1 MQTNLY
7 TKESIGLLFAKTNNS
22 TLFKRTTTNTQKQ
35 FFFFLFFFLIVN
47 AALAAETTTTSFFNR
62 KIDYLIEQL
71 ETVSTQ
77 LSFRAY
83 ATPITRTGTD
93 CNKIIPESGASTHV
107 ISSVINIP
115 ESGTIED
122 INIKNLDI
130 THSWIN
136 DLRITLIGPDNTSA
150 IVINQICNDEN
161 NLLLNLDDEASVTSF
176 SPCPPTDGG
185 NYRPNNPLSIFD
197 GKEINGNWTLRIED
211 TYPSEDG
218 GTFNCWALEFETE
231 LTTCENVLTN
241 GELDNGTTDW
251 NLYTQPS
258 NTAAL
263 SVDNSNQLSST
274 NSALVDISTVTGTD
288 WHIQFVQTG
297 KNIEAGKNYN
307 ISFQAK
313 AAADRK
319 ASVMLQRSGTPYSVY
334 WWREIDLS
342 TTTNTYSFDFI
353 ADSTNTGNVGFYI
366 NLGESTENV
375 WIDNL
380 SYQEVCSPKTTCGT
394 IQINNVTSSN
404 CINHPLMDV
413 ATVDVEVSWSD
424 APFNDSIA
432 VKIDNQTEFIAVNN
446 GITSPHTIQFT
457 IPADGSTNNNIQAS
471 WHKTTGCE
479 TMATYN
485 APTPCSSDEIGCDIL
500 YICGDDKLYDGD
512 AWDHGWLEYLD
523 AINGN
528 KVLTPVFSKVD
539 ASGMGL
545 YDPNNTNTALS
556 INFNDYDLII
566 VSATTEGKLSNDI
579 IDSLAITP
587 VSVLNSNI
595 NIYNDLGMTVS
606 EADVAWQ
613 TNAFTDNTT
622 VESIY
627 NFNNKINPWGS
638 SVLLTGDY
646 HANADVYL
654 WEGAGDQA
662 AGIEGVLFNY
672 TSDDVLPS
680 IPSHGNR
687 VFLGYHMNGF
697 YGNDVN
703 GGTVPTPSS
712 AWFEPAKH
720 LTLVGK
726 TYFDSALILASANC
740 ATTTTTTSC
749 ALTNPYPGFPI
760 DFLNDNSGWV
770 DYNLGNDLTLID
782 NGNGTKNIL
791 GTITNGTPVDFGAG
805 MNGTSCGATD
815 GWTMNLT
822 LSDKMDWVTF
832 QAAGG
837 SANVHANCNAQIANL
852 DYWDVSGTLVG
863 TGCNAGRTL
872 TINGPKAPY
881 RLQIG
886 TGGNSGDS
894 ACEFGMSTWFDMEE
908 NGTVINADIYAF
920 LEEDCYTNINCTVVD
935 IASLDGSLNAITD
948 FNNANVTIGNA
959 VITIAPTTFSGTAT
973 IDEYGINDNHE
984 TGSYGLQLGVN
995 STGSTN
1001 YLESIYNF
1009 SLPVENFNGRILDID
1024 FSDAIRVYGKRN
1036 GVDVPFTVS
1045 NQGTCVN
1052 YDGSNTFNSTCFS
1065 NGDPT
1070 NSANYA
1076 FELTFNDA
1084 IDQIIFQ
1091 SYDPGPNTGGSFTF
1105 VISPNI
1111 SCSVP
1116 EEVCDNGI
1124 DDDGDGLIDCNDPDC
1139 ETGCIAVGPA
1149 NNSASPPDSTN
1160 FTFINY
1166 SQLGYL
1172 KYENIDVHLCA
1183 NNNGSMSYKGTIA
1196 FELEYDGTETT
1207 CGSDDR
1213 WAIDLTLVHIG
1224 NGIAYTDTTAKF
1236 IENNACGASGNSP
1249 NWEYWAFDGIISGL
1263 GCNLGDTIFVDWED
1277 YQHPIQLGQGA
1288 NTKNCDFGLSTWI
1301 SSPTNSGTTAS
1312 IDLFAS
1318 FDQSAYPPSV
1328 SEICTTPTFDKD
1340 VCYLIAD
1347 GDGDGWMI
1355 PDTFYTFNHLTGT
1368 VTSVGLTG
1376 TMNIEAMALDTVNH
1390 IIYAADDDDFG
1401 VIDIATGTF
1410 TAINTDMGSL
1420 NGAEGTNNIADLDG
1434 MTYDYTNNIIWATER
1449 ASGMDGL
1456 PDDLLLKI
1464 DPATGMPIADGFGA
1478 GIGYLTINTNEND
1491 LDDIAIATDG
1501 TLYAISNL
1509 GSSGNQRLGI
1519 INKTTGAWTEIGD
1532 YGIEDVESLTFT
1544 AKGQLLATTG
1554 EDGDHQNSLYSI
1566 DASTA
1571 EASFVGSILPA
1582 QDVEACACN
1591 FGNFIDLQ
1599 IGDKV
1604 WADLDADGIQ
1614 DIEEP
1619 GIKDVAVNLLNENGT
1634 PYLDVANNPVTTI
1647 TDIYGIYNFGGL
1659 SPGNYIVEF
1668 ELPTGTSFATKD
1680 VGGDDTKDSDADAV
1694 TGRTEII
1701 TLSGSNNN
1709 RDADA
1714 GILNANVVVRDCDDQ
1729 GELFVIDELGGAILR
1744 FNSTTGALIDTFITG
1759 LSTPKEM
1766 IVGADNYL
1774 YVSDAGLDEVRRYS
1788 LITGALIDVLAR
1800 NLKAPNGMTFDAN
1813 GMLYINNKS
1822 NDEVLRIDPSDGTVT
1837 VFVTQ
1842 QSGGLDSNNG
1852 GLAFGPDG
1860 NLYVPSRNTDEV
1872 LRFNGTTGAF
1882 IDAFVSA
1889 GSGTL
1894 NGPDDLAFGADG
1906 HLYVVSSYSD
1916 QVKRYNGTT
1925 GAFIDNFVTYRSG
1938 GIRAPKGLT
1947 FGTDGHIY
1955 VSGQTAP
1962 DGVYRYN
1969 ELTGAFVDLFATGL
1983 ADPRGML
1990 FAPVPNCDNCC
2001 SQINYNNNSLENGNF
2016 SSFTSGANP
2025 HGTATLT
2032 TFGGSDA
2039 IDWDPSGGF
2048 GTNGSPITAFGA
2060 NPGYWVDAST
2070 NGGAGSLDGNRFYW
2084 LEPRN
2089 SAGGSDCLGAI
2100 SGADLLGTFCQGDT
2114 VEICGYVAAYDPNN
2128 INSGAVSTDFVF
2140 EIYSNNGNDPADFVT
2155 TPTGTSSIN
2164 DNGGNNESFTL
2175 PLPASTSILDITGAP
2190 FTGANGQV
2198 ADWRTLN
2205 WQSICFQVVLKEE
2218 QSNYSSVVFSMAD
2231 GSDGMA
2237 IDNLSIRD
2245 ISTPDAG
2252 KDTTIY
2258 TCSQT
2263 IDLNDALSGET
2274 WSKVIEPAGATAA
2287 IDATSGVITG
2297 LTENGEYKFLLTK
2310 TTDATCQDTI
2320 RVLVN
2325 CITEIC
2331 NDNIDNDG
2339 DGLVDCADGDCY
2351 TSCNT
2356 CNLGALLSACI
2367 GPDCPLAAYAI
2378 DADGDC
2384 IEDTALSGYP
2394 GGLVCSTNNGL
2405 YRPQVVD
2412 YPTNLIRGRD
2422 AAFNTIIQ
2430 GDLIITDGAEIEGKV
2445 AIGGNLVKN
2454 SGGYFGIGESG
2465 GGTYVIAPANE
2476 KALIIRGTTI
2486 GGSNSFGVGGT
2497 GVLMGGDYDAAQNT
2511 FPNWI
2516 SVTENVGT
2524 TAAALGIDIDATHV
2538 DLYGKSQYW
2547 SSLATTG
2554 TGFVGD
2560 NTSPLQV
2567 FNISSFPANGSFT
2580 GIPDGATVLVNVSGT
2595 NPSIG
2600 RYVTT
2605 INTEVHNRASLFKI
2619 IWNFYEATTLN
2630 LPEFDGA
2637 VIAPLANVSL
2647 VGPSFDGRL
2656 YVGGNLEI
2664 NSPGNEIHNYPF
2676 TGTLPCPTPITE
2688 ICDNN
2693 IDDDGD
2699 GLVDEDDADCCEEV
2713 ALQIPS
2719 FMPDFGLNGTGL
2731 EIFYNKTTHLLEF
2744 EMTLTG
2750 SSPSDPLFPTSSNS
2764 SNAHFYLVLTRGE
2777 SPHPNFGALD
2787 NYPKFNISDTQI
2799 IGDAYYSSVAG
2810 NYSETF
2816 SGMQITSNGNSKT
2829 YTFSLNAATLL
2840 TGIGNSGGLIGGNY
2854 GIWLFA
2860 PDNYDDPNYTVFD
2873 VYGGVANC
2881 RIGEICGNNQDD
2893 DGDGLT
2899 DCEDPDCQT
2908 TTITNLSFSNC
2919 TLVDNEYQSTLSVE
2933 VEWSNPPAGENIIV
2947 SANNTTQT
2955 IDIVGGATS
2964 PVTVQFTI
2972 TADNSQNNPIA
2983 IDYSGGSG
2991 CSFNTTYNAPAPCPD
3006 PTDRNTLCDN
3016 SSGHIGGIVFEDLN
3030 GDGLQD
3036 NGEPGIAGI
3045 LVSATDSTGATVG
3058 QTTTNNIGVFQF
3070 EALTN
3075 GIKVRLEFTAIPSG
3089 MYPTNATTHKGTT
3102 VQFEQVPS
3110 CDAILGLI
3118 DPTEND
3124 CAAPNNAILQN
3135 GFALVSTLPAGDDLT
3150 LSIKDITQLGTL
3162 WQTAGN
3168 RNTNQ
3173 AANVNTIQTWTTTD
3187 FEGASIFSTAINP
3200 KDGTIYA
3207 VASPL
3212 HASAANTETV
3222 LFETVIA
3229 PKVFKINAVTGAVT
3243 RIAEL
3248 PGNLGLGY
3256 IEFDAV
3262 HEQLFVTNIDDGRIY
3277 RLNTDGTLLSSFD
3290 PLVADDGIISQLPA
3304 LGDRILGIAFNP
3316 INKRIYYSTWSNHYD
3331 RTNVSTN
3338 VNATFNTIRSV
3349 ALDANGAFIPATDQ
3363 LEITMPYG
3371 SSGFNLTTPVGD
3383 IAFNRSGDRVLL
3395 AEFPLGENTSTN
3407 QIVTAAYIGVLRE
3420 YQLSAGVWNLEPTYG
3435 GNDEGKYD
3443 IGSQTFYKG
3452 RNSRGGVDWGYE
3464 SVTGTTINGDD
3475 SYILATGDALHIT
3488 AIEGDNISG
3497 LQFTPATGG
3506 NITNSIL
3513 VDLDNNLA
3521 NENIYVYGDVDIYK
3535 DYCATLSLE
3544 IGNYVWVDEDEDGI
3558 QDANEY
3564 GMPGV
3569 NITLYSAAG
3578 DSLTT
3583 VVTDADGS
3591 YYFNDGTHGLMPSTT
3606 YYVVIG
3612 KGGQYDTTLGVLNQV
3627 NNLTVANTGTGN
3639 ASDLNDSDGA
3649 IATTGN
3655 GQPVSIENYPFIE
3668 IQTGTL
3674 GQNDHSF
3681 DFGFRQICSAAIVA
3695 NDSLVLCPG
3704 TAYEGSVAVNDNNY
3718 ADKNFSVIVQPT
3730 SGSVNMNLD
3739 GTFAYTSTISN
3750 CSTDEFTYQVCDQ
3763 TNICCVNAIVHL
3775 NFNDTTIPTLTNI
3788 PANDT
3793 VSCDELIPLPT
3804 QIFAIDNCPRI
3815 ALDVQEESTQGE
3827 DGCSLYD
3834 YTITRTWTA
3843 IDQCG
3848 NSTSASQVIEV
3859 EDNVAPD
3866 IYRIYNLP
3874 NGKKMVAGVMELVGE
3889 HWKTINLPIDFS
3901 TKPIILHQVVTSDA
3915 AIPVVSQIQN
3925 ISVSQFE
3932 LKIKAEEAHIAKLS
3946 RKSVA
3951 WIAIETGVQTTDYQL
3966 DVNSLLVSEAAQGV
3980 NFQNAFTTT
3989 PALFTSSQT
3998 TDEEDPFSIRQD
4010 GLTTTD
4016 AMLNLQEEAS
4026 NDVEVIHT
4034 AENIGYLAIEKLGS
4048 LREAKGILIGEV
4060 GTVTINSN
4068 WTTVNLNHTYHNP
4081 VIIANSLSNI
4091 DGEAATVSVRNVDLN
4106 TFEIS
4111 VNEWAYLDGTHNN
4124 ETVSYIV
4131 IEGSIPLE
4139 SPGYCD
4145 NGTDSLD
4152 ISVDFK
4158 SVDNCDVSVVIN
4170 YVEKD
4175 TFIGATKIIT
4185 RTWSAEDEC
4194 GNATAYSQE
4203 ISCEGVSL
4211 QIKSILQG
4219 AMLNN
4224 NKDGLMRDDLRRKN
4238 LLPMEEPYTTIDRFQ
4253 HVAGGGGETI
4263 NDANLLVDNGANSIV
4278 DWVFVELRAANDVDN
4293 VVATKSALIQKDGD
4307 VVTVRGDSLLHFT
4320 NTPIGDYYVA
4330 IRHRNHLGI
4339 ISLDTYTFL
4348 PNAVPMVDFTFNF
4361 TPVLGDH
4368 SSVEMDNL
4376 ESLWSGDLNNDGKV
4390 IYQGPNNDIFYMFL
4404 HVLRD
4409 EGNKDFLPNY
4419 ISRGY
4424 TTDDFNLDGSVIY
4437 QGPSNDRSKLLFNT
4451 ILSHPNNSNK
4461 FSNFIIYSGGN

>member
-1 MQTNLY
+1 MH
-7 TKESIGLLFAKTNNS
+7 LFLKKIYRKNPFPKIYRINQCEV
-22 TLFKRTTTNTQKQ
+22 L
-35 FFFFLFFFLIVN
+35 
-47 AALAAETTTTSFFNR
+47 SFFNSKVEILVNQLAAR
-62 KIDYLIEQL
+62 KNTFADCVTTTASLDIPKTISDAVATTI
-71 ETVSTQ
+71 TSTI
-77 LSFRAY
+77 SI
-83 ATPITRTGTD
+83 PDNGIITD
-93 CNKIIPESGASTHV
+93 VNLASL
-107 ISSVINIP
+107 N
-115 ESGTIED
+115 
-122 INIKNLDI
+122 I
-130 THSWIN
+130 THSYTN
-136 DLRITLIGPDNTSA
+136 DLIVTLSSPAGTSVILIDQPCGDDDNIA
-150 IVINQICNDEN
+150 IS
-161 NLLLNLDDEASVTSF
+161 LDDAAATATL
-176 SPCPPTDGG
+176 PCPPTD
-185 NYRPNNPLSIFD
+185 NQTYRPANPLSAFNNESITGDWILSIEDVYGDDD
-197 GKEINGNWTLRIED
+197 GGSLNGWELELAYTCTEVCNNNIDDDGDGLIDCADSDCPTNCTSLGCADGVILLGSKTVNAIGSGNSGIPTINNFYIPAGNNRIVFVVANFEREHCQGGDNCTDSNSTGSGLGDNFASPNFLTGNPQLTARFTGISSIDKVNPLTLPDGDLRFMHQTGFPDPPGINSASFYSRESYFIALYESDINTILGGSAAGNINITLPDVTTPVDNADEAILMAYTFANIEQSPTGIVRSGVNSAENYTNNNSGGISGDFTMISSDLDNGQEPNQVEDGVFIIGFNGMENSGFSTISGFNEIDEVTVNNTNGNYSIFNEPDGFSMSAQFRNGPSSGIINNLTIQSSGAATPLSNGGMFAIFTLEACSN
-211 TYPSEDG
+211 TPQ
-218 GTFNCWALEFETE
+218 
-231 LTTCENVLTN
+231 TCPNFLTN
-241 GELDNGTTDW
+241 EELDSGTTDW
-251 NLYTQPS
+251 NVYTQPS
-258 NTAAL
+258 NTAIL
-263 SVDNSNQLSST
+263 SVDNSSQLSGT
-274 NSALVDISTVTGTD
+274 NSALVDITTATGTD
-288 WHIQFVQTG
+288 WHVQFVQAG
-297 KNIEAGKNYN
+297 QSVEAGKNYTVN
-307 ISFQAK
+307 FQAK
-313 AAADRK
+313 AAANRRI
-319 ASVMLQRSGTPYSVY
+319 SVMLQRSGTPYSVY
-334 WWREIDLS
+334 WRREIDLS
-342 TTTNTYSFDFI
+342 TTANTYSFDFI
-353 ADSTNTGNVGFYI
+353 ADSTNIGNVAFYC

-413 ATVDVEVSWSD
+413 ATVDVEVSWSG

-432 VKIDNQTEFIAVNN
+432 VQIDNQTEFIAVNN

-457 IPADGSTNNNIQAS
+457 IPANGSTNNNIQAS

-479 TMATYN
+479 TSSTYN
-485 APTPCSSDEIGCDIL
+485 APTACSADEIGCDIL
-500 YICGDDKLYDGD
+500 YICGDDKPYDGD

-528 KVLTPVFSKVD
+528 KVLTPVFSKDD

-545 YDPNNTNTALS
+545 YDPNNTNTLLN

-566 VSATTEGKLSNDI
+566 VSATTEDRLSTDLIN
-579 IDSLAITP
+579 SLAITP

-595 NIYNDLGMTVS
+595 NIYNDLGMTAS
-606 EADVAWQ
+606 EAGVVWQ
-613 TNAFTDNTT
+613 TNAFVDNTT
-622 VESIY
+622 SEIIY
-627 NFNNKINPWGS
+627 NFNNKINPWS
-638 SVLLTGDY
+638 SQVFLTGDY
-646 HANADVYL
+646 SANADVYL
-654 WEGAGDQA
+654 WEGAGDQV
-662 AGIEGVLFNY
+662 AGLEGVLFNY
-672 TSDDVLPS
+672 TSNDVLPS
-680 IPSHGNR
+680 IASHGNR

-697 YGNDVN
+697 YGNDEN
-703 GGTVPTPSS
+703 GGTLPTPSS

-726 TYFDSALILASANC
+726 IYFDSALILASVNC
-740 ATTTTTTSC
+740 ATTPTTSC
-749 ALTNPYPGFPI
+749 PLTNMYPGFPI
-760 DFLNDNSGWV
+760 DFLNDNTGWL
-770 DYNLGNDLTLID
+770 DYNLGSDLELAD
-782 NGNGTKNIL
+782 NGNGTKTIS
-791 GTITNGTPVDFGAG
+791 GTITSGTPVNFGAG
-805 MNGTSCGATD
+805 MNGTSCGAND
-815 GWTMNLT
+815 GWTMSLI
-822 LSDKMDWVTF
+822 LSDKMDWATF

-837 SANVHANCNAQIANL
+837 SANVHANCNAQIATL
-852 DYWDVSGTLVG
+852 DYWDVSGTLTG

-872 TINGPKAPY
+872 TINGPQASY

-886 TGGNSGDS
+886 YGGNNGDS
-894 ACEFGMSTWFDMEE
+894 ACGFGMSTWFDMEE
-908 NGTVINADIYAF
+908 NGTAINADIYAF
-920 LEEDCYTNINCTVVD
+920 LDETCYIDENCSVVNI
-935 IASLDGSLNAITD
+935 AALDGSTNAITD
-948 FNNANVTIGNA
+948 FNNANVTIGDA
-959 VITIAPTTFSGTAT
+959 IITIAPTTFSGTAT
-973 IDEYGINDNHE
+973 IDEYGINDIHE

-995 STGSTN
+995 STGSAN

-1036 GVDVPFTVS
+1036 GTDVPFSVS

-1076 FELTFNDA
+1076 FELTFSDA

-1091 SYDPGPNTGGSFTF
+1091 SYDAGPNMGGSFTF
-1105 VISPNI
+1105 IISPNI
-1111 SCSVP
+1111 SCSV
-1116 EEVCDNGI
+1116 EE
-1124 DDDGDGLIDCNDPDC
+1124 P
-1139 ETGCIAVGPA
+1139 
-1149 NNSASPPDSTN
+1149 
-1160 FTFINY
+1160 
-1166 SQLGYL
+1166 
-1172 KYENIDVHLCA
+1172 
-1183 NNNGSMSYKGTIA
+1183 
-1196 FELEYDGTETT
+1196 
-1207 CGSDDR
+1207 
-1213 WAIDLTLVHIG
+1213 TL
-1224 NGIAYTDTTAKF
+1224 N
-1236 IENNACGASGNSP
+1236 
-1249 NWEYWAFDGIISGL
+1249 
-1263 GCNLGDTIFVDWED
+1263 
-1277 YQHPIQLGQGA
+1277 
-1288 NTKNCDFGLSTWI
+1288 
-1301 SSPTNSGTTAS
+1301 
-1312 IDLFAS
+1312 
-1318 FDQSAYPPSV
+1318 
-1328 SEICTTPTFDKD
+1328 KD

-1355 PDTFYTFNHLTGT
+1355 PDTFYTFNHLTGA
-1368 VTSVGLTG
+1368 VTNIGLTG

-1390 IIYAADDDDFG
+1390 IIYAADNDDFG
-1401 VIDIATGTF
+1401 VIDIATGAF

-1420 NGAEGTNNIADLDG
+1420 NGAEGSNNISDLDG

-1449 ASGMDGL
+1449 ASEIDGL

-1464 DPATGMPIADGFGA
+1464 DPATGIPIADGFGI
-1478 GIGYLTINTNEND
+1478 GVGYLTINTNEND

-1509 GSSGNQRLGI
+1509 GSSGNQRLGT
-1519 INKTTGAWTEIGD
+1519 INKITGVWTEIGD
-1532 YGIEDVESLTFT
+1532 YGIEDVESLTFS
-1544 AKGQLLATTG
+1544 AEGQLLATTG

-1566 DASTA
+1566 DANTA
-1571 EASFVGSILPA
+1571 EATYVGSILPA
-1582 QDVEACACN
+1582 QDVEACVCN

-1604 WADLDADGIQ
+1604 WADLDFDGIQ

-1619 GIKDVAVNLLNENGT
+1619 GIKNVTVNLLNENGT
-1634 PYLDVANNPVTTI
+1634 PYLDATNNPVTTI

-1659 SPGNYIVEF
+1659 SSGNYIVEF
-1668 ELPTGTSFATKD
+1668 ELPTGTSFSNKD
-1680 VGGDDTKDSDADAV
+1680 IGGDDTKDSDADAV
-1694 TGRTEII
+1694 TGRTGVV
-1701 TLSGSNNN
+1701 TLSGSSNN

-1714 GILNANVVVRDCDDQ
+1714 GILNANVVVRDCDDA
-1729 GELFVIDELGGAILR
+1729 GELFVVDELGGAILR
-1744 FNSTTGALIDTFITG
+1744 FNSTTGILIDTFITG

-1774 YVSDAGLDEVRRYS
+1774 YVSDAGLNEVRRYS

-1800 NLKAPNGMTFDAN
+1800 NLKAPNGMTFDTN
-1813 GMLYINNKS
+1813 GMLYVNNKS
-1822 NDEVLRIDPSDGTVT
+1822 KDEVLKIDPSNGTIA
-1837 VFVTQ
+1837 VFVTEQ
-1842 QSGGLDSNNG
+1842 LGGLDSNNG
-1852 GLAFGPDG
+1852 GLEFGLDG
-1860 NLYVPSRNTDEV
+1860 NLYVSSRTTDEV

-1882 IDAFVSA
+1882 IDVFVSA

-1894 NGPDDLAFGADG
+1894 NGPDDIAFGADG
-1906 HLYVVSSYSD
+1906 RLYVVSSYSD

-1925 GAFIDNFVTYRSG
+1925 GAFIDDFITYRSG
-1938 GIRAPKGLT
+1938 GLRGPKNLI
-1947 FGTDGHIY
+1947 FGTDSNIY
-1955 VSGQTAP
+1955 VSGQTSP
-1962 DGVYRYN
+1962 DGIYRYN
-1969 ELTGAFVDLFATGL
+1969 ELTGAFVDLFAIGL
-1983 ADPRGML
+1983 EEPRGML
-1990 FAPVPNCDNCC
+1990 FAPVPNCDITNCC
-2001 SQINYNNNSLENGNF
+2001 SQINYANNSLENGTF
-2016 SSFTSGANP
+2016 SSFTSSSNP
-2025 HGTATLT
+2025 NGTATLT

-2039 IDWDPSGGF
+2039 IDWDPSGGY
-2048 GTNGSPITAFGA
+2048 GTNGSPITNFGA
-2060 NPGYWVDAST
+2060 NPGYWIDAST
-2070 NGGAGSLDGNRFYW
+2070 NGGSGSLDGNRFYW

-2089 SAGGSDCLGAI
+2089 SAGGSDCLGAV

-2128 INSGAVSTDFVF
+2128 INSGATNTDFVF
-2140 EIYSNNGNDPADFVT
+2140 EIYTNNGNDPADFIT
-2155 TPTGTSSIN
+2155 TPAGTSSVN

-2175 PLPASTSILDITGAP
+2175 PLPASTTILDIAGLP

-2218 QSNYSSVVFSMAD
+2218 QSSYSSIVFSMAD

-2245 ISTPDAG
+2245 VSTPDAG
-2252 KDTTIY
+2252 KDTTLY
-2258 TCSQT
+2258 TCLGI
-2263 IDLNDALSGET
+2263 IDLNDAQSGEV
-2274 WSKVIEPAGATAA
+2274 WSKVSEPTDATAS
-2287 IDATSGVITG
+2287 IDASTGMVTG
-2297 LTENGEYKFLLTK
+2297 LSVDGEYKFLLTK
-2310 TTDATCQDTI
+2310 TGNVTCHDTI
-2320 RVLVN
+2320 RILRS
-2325 CITEIC
+2325 CIEEIC

-2339 DGLVDCADGDCY
+2339 DGLIDCADGDCY
-2351 TSCNT
+2351 TSCNP
-2356 CNLGALLSACI
+2356 CNLGTLLSACV
-2367 GPDCPLAAYAI
+2367 GPDCPLATFAI
-2378 DADGDC
+2378 DDDGDC

-2394 GGLVCSTNNGL
+2394 GGMVCSTNNGL
-2405 YRPQVVD
+2405 YRPQVAG

-2422 AAFNTIIQ
+2422 AAFNTIIR
-2430 GDLIITDGAEIEGKV
+2430 GDLIITEGAEIEGKV

-2454 SGGYFGIGESG
+2454 STGYFGVGESG

-2476 KALIIRGTTI
+2476 KSLIIKGTTI
-2486 GGSNSFGVGGT
+2486 GGNNSFGVGGT
-2497 GVLMGGDYDAAQNT
+2497 GVLIGGNYDATQNT

-2516 SVTENVGT
+2516 SVADNVGT
-2524 TAAALGIDIDATHV
+2524 TAAVLGIDIDEVHT
-2538 DLYGKSQYW
+2538 DLYVKSQYW

-2554 TGFVGD
+2554 VGFVGD
-2560 NTSPLQV
+2560 NSSSLQV
-2567 FNISSFPANGSFT
+2567 FDISSFPANGSFT

-2595 NPSIG
+2595 NPSLG

-2605 INTEVHNRASLFKI
+2605 INTEVLNRASLFTI
-2619 IWNFYEATTLN
+2619 IWNFYEATTLS

-2637 VIAPLANVSL
+2637 VIAPLADVAL

-2676 TGTLPCPTPITE
+2676 TGSLPCPTTIPE
-2688 ICDNN
+2688 ICNNN

-2699 GLVDEDDADCCEEV
+2699 GL
-2713 ALQIPS
+2713 
-2719 FMPDFGLNGTGL
+2719 
-2731 EIFYNKTTHLLEF
+2731 
-2744 EMTLTG
+2744 
-2750 SSPSDPLFPTSSNS
+2750 
-2764 SNAHFYLVLTRGE
+2764 
-2777 SPHPNFGALD
+2777 
-2787 NYPKFNISDTQI
+2787 
-2799 IGDAYYSSVAG
+2799 
-2810 NYSETF
+2810 
-2816 SGMQITSNGNSKT
+2816 
-2829 YTFSLNAATLL
+2829 
-2840 TGIGNSGGLIGGNY
+2840 
-2854 GIWLFA
+2854 
-2860 PDNYDDPNYTVFD
+2860 
-2873 VYGGVANC
+2873 
-2881 RIGEICGNNQDD
+2881 
-2893 DGDGLT
+2893 T
-2899 DCEDPDCQT
+2899 DCDDPDCQ
-2908 TTITNLSFSNC
+2908 IANIINVSFSNC
-2919 TLVDNEYQSTLSVE
+2919 TFVGNEYQSTLSIE

-2955 IDIVGGATS
+2955 IDIVGGTTS
-2964 PVTVQFTI
+2964 PATVQFTI

-2983 IDYSGGSG
+2983 IDYSGGGG
-2991 CSFNTTYNAPAPCPD
+2991 CPFNTTYNAPAPCPI
-3006 PTDRNTLCDN
+3006 PTDRNIPCDN
-3016 SSGHIGGIVFEDLN
+3016 SSGHVGGIVFEDLS
-3030 GDGLQD
+3030 GDGVQD
-3036 NGEPGIAGI
+3036 NGEPGLAGI

-3070 EALTN
+3070 ETLTN

-3110 CDAILGLI
+3110 CDATLGLI

-3124 CAAPNNAILQN
+3124 CAAPNNAIIQN
-3135 GFALVSTLPAGDDLT
+3135 GYALVSTLPAGDAVT

-3173 AANVNTIQTWTTTD
+3173 AANVNTIQTWTTAD
-3187 FEGASIFSTAINP
+3187 FEGASIFSTTINP

-3222 LFETVIA
+3222 LFETAIA
-3229 PKVFKINAVTGAVT
+3229 PKVFKIDAVTGVVT

-3248 PGNLGLGY
+3248 PGTLGLGY
-3256 IEFDAV
+3256 IEFDAI
-3262 HEQLFVTNIDDGRIY
+3262 HEQLFITNIDDSRIY

-3290 PLVADDGIISQLPA
+3290 PLTADDGISGQLPT
-3304 LGDRILGIAFNP
+3304 LGDRILGVAFNQ
-3316 INKRIYYSTWSNHYD
+3316 INKRVYYSIWSNHYD

-3349 ALDANGAFIPATDQ
+3349 ALDANGAFIPASDQ
-3363 LEITMPYG
+3363 LEIAMPYG
-3371 SSGFNLTTPVGD
+3371 NSGFNLTTPVGD

-3420 YQLSAGVWNLEPTYG
+3420 YQLSAGVWNLEPSYG

-3464 SVTGTTINGDD
+3464 SVTGTTINGDE
-3475 SYILATGDALHIT
+3475 SYILTTGDALHIT
-3488 AIEGDNISG
+3488 AIEGDNIFG
-3497 LQFTPATGG
+3497 LQFMPATGG

-3521 NENIYVYGDVDIYK
+3521 AENLYAYGDVDIFK

-3558 QDANEY
+3558 QDPNEY

-3569 NITLYSAAG
+3569 NVTLYNAVG

-3583 VVTDADGS
+3583 VVTDADGG
-3591 YYFNDGTHGLMPSTT
+3591 YYFNDVTHGLLPSTT
-3606 YYVVIG
+3606 YYLVIG
-3612 KGGQYDTTLGVLNQV
+3612 KGGQYNTSLGVLNQV
-3627 NNLTVANTGTGN
+3627 NNLTTVNIGAGN
-3639 ASDLNDSDGA
+3639 YSDLNDSDGV
-3649 IATTGN
+3649 IATVGN

-3668 IQTGTL
+3668 VQTGAL
-3674 GQNDHSF
+3674 GQNDYSF
-3681 DFGFRQICSAAIVA
+3681 DFGFRQICSAAIVV
-3695 NDSLVLCPG
+3695 NDSIVLCPS
-3704 TAYEGSVAVNDNNY
+3704 TSYEGSVAVNDKNY
-3718 ADKNFSVIVQPT
+3718 TDKNFSVIVEPT
-3730 SGSVNMNLD
+3730 IGTVTMNSD
-3739 GTFAYTSTISN
+3739 GTFAYTNTTSN
-3750 CSTDEFTYQVCDQ
+3750 CTTDEFIYQVCDE
-3763 TNICCVNAIVHL
+3763 TSICCVSAIVHL
-3775 NFNDTTIPTLTNI
+3775 NFNDTIIPTLTNI

-3793 VSCDELIPLPT
+3793 VSCDELIPLPS

-3859 EDNVAPD
+3859 EDKVAPD
-3866 IYRIYNLP
+3866 IYRIYTLP
-3874 NGKKMVAGVMELVGE
+3874 NGKKLIAGVMELVGE
-3889 HWKTINLPIDFS
+3889 HWKTINLPIDFT

-3932 LKIKAEEAHIAKLS
+3932 LKIKAEEAHTTKLA

-3951 WIAIETGVQTTDYQL
+3951 WIALEAGAQTTDYQL
-3966 DVNSLLVSEAAQGV
+3966 DVNSLLVSEVAQAV
-3980 NFQNAFTTT
+3980 NFQNAFAAT
-3989 PALFTSSQT
+3989 PALFVSSQT
-3998 TDEEDPFSIRQD
+3998 TDEADPFTIRQS
-4010 GLTTTD
+4010 GLTTTG
-4016 AMLNLQEEAS
+4016 ANLILQEEAS
-4026 NDVEVIHT
+4026 DDVELTHT
-4034 AENIGYLAIEKLGS
+4034 DEKIGYLAIEKLGS

-4060 GTVTINSN
+4060 GTVAINST
-4068 WTTVNLNHTYHNP
+4068 WTTVNLNHRYHNP

-4091 DGEAATVSVRNVDLN
+4091 DGEAATVSIRNVGLDE
-4106 TFEIS
+4106 FEVS

-4131 IEGSIPLE
+4131 VEGSIPLE

-4152 ISVDFK
+4152 ISIDFK

-4175 TFIGATKIIT
+4175 TFIGATKVIT

-4211 QIKSILQG
+4211 QIKSVLQG

-4224 NKDGLMRDDLRRKN
+4224 NGDGLMRDDLRRKN
-4238 LLPMEEPYTTIDRFQ
+4238 LLPMKEPYTEIDRFQ
-4253 HVAGGGGETI
+4253 HVASGGGEAI
-4263 NDANLLVDNGANSIV
+4263 NDISLLAEKGANSIV
-4278 DWVFVELRAANDVDN
+4278 DWVFVELRDANDVDN
-4293 VVATKSALIQKDGD
+4293 VVATKSALIQRNGD
-4307 VVTVRGDSLLHFT
+4307 VVTVRGDTLLHFT
-4320 NTPIGDYYVA
+4320 NTRIGEYYVA

-4339 ISLDTYTFL
+4339 ISLNTYIFL

-4361 TPVLGDH
+4361 TPVVGDH

-4409 EGNKDFLPNY
+4409 EGNQDFLPNY

-4424 TTDDFNLDGSVIY
+4424 TNDDFNLDGTVIY
-4437 QGPSNDRSKLLFNT
+4437 QGPSNDRSRLLFNT

-4461 FSNFIIYSGGN
+4461 FSNFIIYSGN